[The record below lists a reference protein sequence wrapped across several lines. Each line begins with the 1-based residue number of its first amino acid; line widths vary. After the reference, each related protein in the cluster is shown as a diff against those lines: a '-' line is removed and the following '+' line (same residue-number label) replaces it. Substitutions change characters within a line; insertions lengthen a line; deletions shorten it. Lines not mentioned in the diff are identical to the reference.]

1 VTATD
6 ADGDV
11 PGRRRTETLAAVLLA
26 LAAVATAWSSYQASR
41 WTGEQA
47 ETFSAANASRVE
59 STRASDLAHSQTQ
72 VDIATFIQWVD
83 AHIDGNRE
91 LATFYERRF
100 RDELRPAFEAWLAAD
115 PFTDRSAPPSPFAMP
130 EYELEATARAATLEA
145 DANRLAEEARV
156 HVQRATNYV
165 LGVVLFAI
173 VLFCSG
179 IGSKV
184 GSERLQRLVLGIG
197 AIVFIAAAAWIATFP
212 ISLEI

>member
-1 VTATD
+1 LNAGDPDATAHD
-6 ADGDV
+6 
-11 PGRRRTETLAAVLLA
+11 RRRTETLAAVMLA
-26 LAAVATAWSSYQASR
+26 CAAVATAWSSYQASR

-83 AHIDGNRE
+83 AHIDRNEE
-91 LATFYERRF
+91 LAEFYERRF
-100 RDELRPAFEAWLAAD
+100 RDELQPAFEDWLATD
-115 PFTDRSAPPSPFAMP
+115 PFRDRSAPPSPFAMP
-130 EYELEATARAATLEA
+130 EYRLDATVQATQLETEA
-145 DANRLAEEARV
+145 NALAEEARIY
-156 HVQRATNYV
+156 VQRATNYV

-173 VLFCSG
+173 VLFCAG

-184 GSERLQRLVLGIG
+184 GSARLQRIVLVIG
-197 AIVFIAAAAWIATFP
+197 ALVFVAAAAWIASFP